1 MLLFIS
7 RLPVIY
13 WQSVCRLNGIVLQ
26 YECCFQ
32 WRGRTWALE
41 GSELDRSGE
50 CTICKHPF
58 PFLFT
63 CQDSRS
69 RLFSARPCAEPEGK
83 QLGSQLQF
91 LNLAFP
97 QPPHPGNDLHVLGL
111 VLEAV
116 LKLTWFSPLTACWVN
131 SKPTCSSS
139 CSGIS
144 HIWWTFSVLRA

>member
-1 MLLFIS
+1 MLLFLS

-32 WRGRTWALE
+32 WRGRTRASE

-50 CTICKHPF
+50 RTIRKHPF

-63 CQDSRS
+63 CQDSRHRLLQPVPAQS
-69 RLFSARPCAEPEGK
+69 RGESSLEVSCNFFKPC
-83 QLGSQLQF
+83 F
-91 LNLAFP
+91 F
-97 QPPHPGNDLHVLGL
+97 PPHSGHDLQVLGL
-111 VLEAV
+111 ALGAV

-144 HIWWTFSVLRA
+144 HIWWTFSVLIA

>member
-26 YECCFQ
+26 YECRFQ
-32 WRGRTWALE
+32 GRGRTPAGE

-50 CTICKHPF
+50 CTICKHPLPF
-58 PFLFT
+58 FIHVSGQQEQAVQCPSLRRAGGKAAWKSAAIFKPCFLFSG
-63 CQDSRS
+63 DD
-69 RLFSARPCAEPEGK
+69 
-83 QLGSQLQF
+83 LQ
-91 LNLAFP
+91 
-97 QPPHPGNDLHVLGL
+97 VLGPA
-111 VLEAV
+111 LEAV

-144 HIWWTFSVLRA
+144 HIWWTFSVLIA

>member
-1 MLLFIS
+1 MLLFVS

-26 YECCFQ
+26 YECRFQ

-83 QLGSQLQF
+83 AAWKSAAIFKPCF
-91 LNLAFP
+91 LF
-97 QPPHPGNDLHVLGL
+97 PGNDLQVLGL
-111 VLEAV
+111 VLEAA

-144 HIWWTFSVLRA
+144 HIWWTFSVLIA